1 MITKKFKIT
10 GMHCSS
16 CAMNIDGELE
26 DTEGV
31 KEAKTSFAKQTV
43 EVEYDPTKLD
53 DKKIIKIVKDIGYA
67 VTMLED

>member
-1 MITKKFKIT
+1 MMIKKFKIK

-31 KEAKTSFAKQTV
+31 GKASTSFAKQTV
-43 EVEYDPTKLD
+43 EVEYDSDKIS
-53 DKKIIKIVKDIGYA
+53 DKKIAKVIKTAGYEA
-67 VTMLED
+67 MPLE

>member
-1 MITKKFKIT
+1 MIIKKFKIT

-31 KEAKTSFAKQTV
+31 IEASTSFAKQAV
-43 EVEYDPTKLD
+43 EVKYDPNKVSDKRIIEVVKTAGYEASLLD
-53 DKKIIKIVKDIGYA
+53 
-67 VTMLED
+67 